1 VIRFI
6 TEEGAKFVILG
17 WTVYHLIT
25 EIKQAQNTRTMTG
38 SLGTYFSDIWNTF
51 DWIRL
56 TCSISYLICAFTP
69 GNSKYAESELFGFIM
84 LFSWI
89 CLIQYLRIFS
99 EFRYLA
105 TLIVSSVYATLSFL
119 AVQLILMFGFSLAF
133 FWRSIDT
140 IDMDEHVSWFN
151 RFLGVFYIT
160 FGDFHETD
168 YYTSGFDWVYFFFA
182 NLLICVVMMN
192 LLIGILSEELA
203 KIIENRDQLLYDE
216 LLDLIITLEMAA
228 RKEKD

>member
-1 VIRFI
+1 
-6 TEEGAKFVILG
+6 
-17 WTVYHLIT
+17 
-25 EIKQAQNTRTMTG
+25 
-38 SLGTYFSDIWNTF
+38 
-51 DWIRL
+51 
-56 TCSISYLICAFTP
+56 
-69 GNSKYAESELFGFIM
+69 
-84 LFSWI
+84 
-89 CLIQYLRIFS
+89 
-99 EFRYLA
+99 
-105 TLIVSSVYATLSFL
+105 
-119 AVQLILMFGFSLAF
+119 MFGFSLAF

-192 LLIGILSEELA
+192 LLIGILSEKLA
-203 KIIENRDQLLYDE
+203 EIIENRDQLLYNE